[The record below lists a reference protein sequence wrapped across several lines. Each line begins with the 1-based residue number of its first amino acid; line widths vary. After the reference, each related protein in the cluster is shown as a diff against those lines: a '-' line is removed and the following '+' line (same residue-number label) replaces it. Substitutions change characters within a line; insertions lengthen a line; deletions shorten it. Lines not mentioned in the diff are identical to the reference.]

1 MAISSVTNTSALQ
14 GINNLNKTSN
24 KLNSILEKLASG
36 NRINSAKDDAAG
48 LLISDRLSSQLSGL
62 YQANRNAND
71 GIALF
76 QVSEGALQETTS
88 SLERMRTLAVQAS
101 NGTLSD
107 SDRQALQ
114 TEFDELAASIDFT
127 AENTTYNGQ
136 AVLNGATT
144 SDGDVTLHV
153 GPNSGDTLTT
163 VLDDGFRMQDMIR
176 VAQNGD
182 AAGNSYGGS
191 FNANVQSSTDADGNT
206 HQTLSISSQADA
218 ESAISALDSMM
229 SYVDSSRAE
238 MGAVQNRLESTIS
251 NQSNIAVNIAD
262 AQSRI
267 RDTDYAEEVSN
278 MVTQSI
284 LEKATVAMQSQANAK
299 PKMALALLQ

>member
-14 GINNLNKTSN
+14 GINNLNKTSS
-24 KLNSILEKLASG
+24 KLNSIMEKLASG

-48 LLISDRLSSQLSGL
+48 LLISDRLSSQLGGL

-71 GIALF
+71 GIALY
-76 QVSEGALQETTS
+76 QVAEGALDETTS
-88 SLERMRTLAVQAS
+88 SLQRMRTLAVQAS

-114 TEFDELAASIDFT
+114 TEFNELAAGIDNT
-127 AENTTYNGQ
+127 AENTTYNGEQ
-136 AVLNGATT
+136 ILNGAQNGGTL
-144 SDGDVTLHV
+144 TLHV
-153 GPNSGDTLTT
+153 GPNSGDT
-163 VLDDGFRMQDMIR
+163 VSSVFDDGFRMQDLVN

-182 AAGNSYGGS
+182 SAGRTYGGS
-191 FNANVQSSTDADGNT
+191 FNANVQTNSDAAGNSR
-206 HQTLSISSQADA
+206 QTLSISTQADA
-218 ESAISALDSMM
+218 ESAIGAIDSMI

-238 MGAVQNRLESTIS
+238 MGAMQNRLESTIS

-262 AQSRI
+262 ANSRI
-267 RDTDYAEEVSN
+267 RDADYAEEVSN
-278 MVTQSI
+278 MITQSI
-284 LEKATVAMQSQANAK
+284 LEKATVSLQSQANAK